1 MSRKSSVWVAVVTA
15 ALVAGTGSS
24 YAAGTLPTGHARR
37 PVAANST
44 TPHLRHEIAAL
55 FNRWNAALA
64 SGNAYRVAG
73 LYAPDAVLLPTVSPR
88 IRTTHRE
95 IVDYFTHF
103 LESRPVGRIQRRY
116 IHILSRDAAIDTG
129 LYQFTLTNRNGSRS
143 VVNARYTFVY
153 ERRGGRWLIVN
164 HHSSAVPSGG

>member
-1 MSRKSSVWVAVVTA
+1 MSRKRSAWAALATA
-15 ALVAGTGSS
+15 ALIAGTGPS
-24 YAAGTLPTGHARR
+24 YAAGTPSTGHAWR
-37 PVAANST
+37 PVAANGT
-44 TPHLRHEIAAL
+44 TPHLRSRIAAL
-55 FNRWNAALA
+55 FDRWNAALA
-64 SGNAYRVAG
+64 SGDAHRVAN

-103 LESRPVGRIQRRY
+103 LESRPVGRIQWRS
-116 IHILSRDAAIDTG
+116 IHVLNRDAAIDTG
-129 LYQFTLTNRNGSRS
+129 LYRFTLTGGNGGRS

-164 HHSSAVPSGG
+164 HHSSAVPTGG